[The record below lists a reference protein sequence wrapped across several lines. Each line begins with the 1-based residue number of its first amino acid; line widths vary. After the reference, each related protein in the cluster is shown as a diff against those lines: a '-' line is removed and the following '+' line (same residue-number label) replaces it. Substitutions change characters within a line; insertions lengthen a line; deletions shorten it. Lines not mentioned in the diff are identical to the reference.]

1 MIDWYRKM
9 VAEYEKRLSE
19 AIKSKN
25 QKEIDYCLMELENY
39 QNAVSRSSK

>member
-1 MIDWYRKM
+1 MIEWYRKM
-9 VAEYEKRLSE
+9 VAEYEKRLSD

-25 QKEIDYCLMELENY
+25 QAEIDYCLMELENY